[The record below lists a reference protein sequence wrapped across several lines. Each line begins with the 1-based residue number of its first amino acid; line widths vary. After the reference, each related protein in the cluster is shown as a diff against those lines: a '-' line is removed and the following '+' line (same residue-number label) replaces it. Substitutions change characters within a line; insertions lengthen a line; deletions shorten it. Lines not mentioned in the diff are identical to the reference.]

1 MNTTEIM
8 RTDEMMKPEKMNK
21 AEAAEKAKKI
31 NVRVVA
37 FVGMLGALSTV
48 LQMFEVSLP
57 FAPSFMKFDISELPA
72 LLAGFLLGPA
82 DGCLVVIVKNL
93 LKLLMR
99 GTNTAFV
106 GELSNVAGS
115 CIYVLCAAMIYMR
128 NKTKKTAVKA
138 LIISTLSV
146 SIVQIF
152 MNAWVM
158 FPLYS
163 RLYGLSMDVI
173 IGMGSKVNP
182 LIKDNLTMM
191 IFGVFPFN
199 LFKHGVTSLVTFLLY
214 KRISAPLKD
223 AMRI

>member
-1 MNTTEIM
+1 M
-8 RTDEMMKPEKMNK
+8 K
-21 AEAAEKAKKI
+21 AEAAARADGAVRTKGMTKTNGI

-48 LQMFEVSLP
+48 LQLFEVALP

-72 LLAGFLLGPA
+72 LFAGFLLGPA

-93 LKLLMR
+93 LKLIMR

-106 GELSNVAGS
+106 GELSNAAGS
-115 CIYVLCAAMIYMR
+115 CIYVLCAALIYAR
-128 NKTKKTAVKA
+128 NKTKKSAVKA
-138 LIISTLSV
+138 LIISTIGVSV
-146 SIVQIF
+146 VQIF

-163 RLYGLSMDVI
+163 RLYELSMEAI

-182 LIKDNLTMM
+182 LIRDNLTMM
-191 IFGVFPFN
+191 LFGVFPFN
-199 LFKHGVTSLVTFLLY
+199 LFKHGITSLVTFLLY
-214 KRISAPLKD
+214 KRVSAPLKD
-223 AMRI
+223 AMRIS

>member
-1 MNTTEIM
+1 M
-8 RTDEMMKPEKMNK
+8 K
-21 AEAAEKAKKI
+21 AEAAARTDGTVRTKSMMKTNGI

-48 LQMFEVSLP
+48 LQLFEVALP

-72 LLAGFLLGPA
+72 LFAGFLLGPA

-93 LKLLMR
+93 LKLIMR

-106 GELSNVAGS
+106 GELSNAAGS
-115 CIYVLCAAMIYMR
+115 CIYVLCAALIYAR
-128 NKTKKTAVKA
+128 NKTKKSAVKA
-138 LIISTLSV
+138 LIISTIGVSV
-146 SIVQIF
+146 VQIF

-163 RLYGLSMDVI
+163 RLYELSMEAI

-182 LIKDNLTMM
+182 LIRDNLTMM
-191 IFGVFPFN
+191 LFGVFPFN
-199 LFKHGVTSLVTFLLY
+199 LFKHGITSLVTFLLY
-214 KRISAPLKD
+214 KRVSAPLKD
-223 AMRI
+223 AMRIS